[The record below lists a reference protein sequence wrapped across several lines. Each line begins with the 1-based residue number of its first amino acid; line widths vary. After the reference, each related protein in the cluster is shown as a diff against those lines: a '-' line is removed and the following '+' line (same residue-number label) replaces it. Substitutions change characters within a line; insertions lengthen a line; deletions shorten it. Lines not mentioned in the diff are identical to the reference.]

1 MPTMSNF
8 IGFPVWWTLMGRL
21 SSFLRQI
28 ASEPS
33 GPSASG
39 VLDPSFKRMM
49 VYVFV
54 GTRGG
59 QNRARIVE
67 LLRTE
72 PTNPNKISERLGL
85 DYKTVQHHIKLLEE
99 NGVIVASSK
108 GTYGAVYFLTPY
120 FEKFFDSIKSMWA
133 RFGQN

>member
-1 MPTMSNF
+1 M
-8 IGFPVWWTLMGRL
+8 LMGRL
-21 SSFLRQI
+21 ASHIRQI
-28 ASEPS
+28 ASEP
-33 GPSASG
+33 GGASASV

-67 LLRTE
+67 LIRTE
-72 PTNPNKISERLGL
+72 PANPNKISEKLGL
-85 DYKTVQHHIKLLEE
+85 DYKTVQHHIRLLEE

-120 FEKFFDSIKSMWA
+120 FEKFFDSVKSMWA
-133 RFGQN
+133 RFGQS

>member
-1 MPTMSNF
+1 MSGL
-8 IGFPVWWTLMGRL
+8 IRFPIWWVLMGRL
-21 SSFLRQI
+21 ASYIRQV

-33 GPSASG
+33 GASTSV

-72 PTNPNKISERLGL
+72 PTNPNKISEKLSL
-85 DYKTVQHHIKLLEE
+85 DYKTVQHHIKLLVE
-99 NGVIVASSK
+99 NGVIVASSE

-120 FEKFFDSIKSMWA
+120 FEKFFDSVKSMWA
-133 RFGQN
+133 RFGQS

>member
-1 MPTMSNF
+1 MSNLNR
-8 IGFPVWWTLMGRL
+8 FPVRWTLMGRL

-33 GPSASG
+33 GASASG

-67 LLRTE
+67 LLRIE
-72 PTNPNKISERLGL
+72 PTNPNKISEKLGL

-108 GTYGAVYFLTPY
+108 ETYGAVYFLTPY
-120 FEKFFDSIKSMWA
+120 FEKFFDSVKSMWA

>member
-1 MPTMSNF
+1 MSNL
-8 IGFPVWWTLMGRL
+8 IGSPVSWTLMGRL

-33 GPSASG
+33 GASASG

-72 PTNPNKISERLGL
+72 PTNPNKISEKLGL

-108 GTYGAVYFLTPY
+108 ETYGAVYFLTPY
-120 FEKFFDSIKSMWA
+120 FEKFFDSVKSMWV

>member
-1 MPTMSNF
+1 MSVIIGLPFWKLLDRFSHF
-8 IGFPVWWTLMGRL
+8 I
-21 SSFLRQI
+21 RQI

-33 GPSASG
+33 GASASV
-39 VLDPSFKRMM
+39 VLDPSFKRIM

-67 LLRTE
+67 LLRAE
-72 PTNPNKISERLGL
+72 PTNPNKISEKLSL

-120 FEKFFDSIKSMWA
+120 FEKFFDSLKPMWVG
-133 RFGQN
+133 FGQS